1 VSSLSDLDLL
11 GGQQSAVEDVTTAS
25 SGGAS
30 GPRHRRS
37 GGWFANGRLSVA
49 VTLGFFVLFA
59 AGALVRV
66 HQIGKPITYDS
77 GNYEY
82 YSGYGLLHGFGSA
95 IALPGQ
101 LENYL
106 DAQLNVIYYV
116 MISHLSPRW
125 FVSTLAVL
133 QSLPVTLLAVF
144 VYFVGRSVTGSKVA
158 PVFAGLVAGAAAFFA
173 PLHVAETGETSSDV
187 LLGSLLFAGAAL
199 LYQIVMATGAGRAPY
214 LRAAMAGVLLGLA
227 GELKATEGAFSASIF
242 IGFCVALLLARRRTG
257 WPFRRCLMLG
267 VAVALPAAVVA
278 AALYLPEAI
287 LLWDR
292 YRDPFFP
299 FLNGIFKS
307 PYLLHGSFDPG
318 YAAQTAGS
326 LWRHFTRLLVGGQR
340 GKNSNG
346 LYLAPLRST
355 ALFFALPIVAVM
367 LVVDLVKRD
376 KPEAVFLEI
385 SFLAGFLLW
394 AALFGFYRYLA
405 PLEMAAGA
413 VVIMLVF
420 IHHLYRPV
428 VLLVIAAAL
437 ALAVPFSIYAGIGA
451 RESFG
456 TSSYFGVSA
465 GEFHSLSGEGVVFA
479 GDGPL
484 AFLVPDLP
492 ANIELVH
499 AGGGSLTEV
508 MSAAWWARVRAVVQ
522 QNPRSRWV
530 MFYGGS
536 HEHLT
541 GELRLIGFPGG
552 YSSCHDLA
560 TAEDGVLPIH
570 ECQVTLAPAGSG

>member
-1 VSSLSDLDLL
+1 MSDLDPP
-11 GGQQSAVEDVTTAS
+11 GGQESAAGGVTTAS
-25 SGGAS
+25 AGGAS

-37 GGWFANGRLSVA
+37 GGWSSNGRFTVV
-49 VTLGFFVLFA
+49 VTLGFLVLF
-59 AGALVRV
+59 GAIALYRV
-66 HQIGKPITYDS
+66 HEIGKPITFDS

-82 YSGYGLLHGFGSA
+82 YSGFGLLHGFGSA

-106 DAQLNVIYYV
+106 DAQLNVIYYL

-133 QSLPVTLLAVF
+133 QSLPVSLLAVF
-144 VYFVGRSVTGSKVA
+144 VYFVGRSVTSSKVG
-158 PVFAGLVAGAAAFFA
+158 PVFAGLVAGAAAFVA
-173 PLHVAETGETSSDV
+173 PLHIAETGQTSSDV
-187 LLGSLLFAGAAL
+187 LLGTLLFAGAAL
-199 LYQIVMATGAGRAPY
+199 LYQIVMANGGGRAFY
-214 LRAAMAGVLLGLA
+214 VKAAIAGVLLGLA
-227 GELKATEGAFSASIF
+227 GELKATEAAFSTSIF
-242 IGFCVALLLARRRTG
+242 IGFCVALLLARRRSG

-267 VAVALPAAVVA
+267 VAVAVPAAVVGL
-278 AALYLPEAI
+278 ALYLPEAI

-299 FLNGIFKS
+299 FLNGFFKA
-307 PYLLHGSFDPG
+307 PYLQHGSFDPG
-318 YAAQTAGS
+318 YAAHTAGS
-326 LWRHFTRLLVGGQR
+326 LWRHFTRLLVGGDR
-340 GKNSNG
+340 GKNTNG

-355 ALFFALPIVAVM
+355 ALFFAIAIVTVM

-394 AALFGFYRYLA
+394 ATLFGFYRYLA

-420 IHHLYRPV
+420 IHHLHRPV
-428 VLLVIAAAL
+428 VLLVIAVAL
-437 ALAVPFSIYAGIGA
+437 ALAVPSSIYAGIGA

-456 TSSYFGVSA
+456 TSYFGVSA
-465 GEFHSLSGEGVVFA
+465 GEFHSLSGDGVVFA
-479 GDGPL
+479 GDAPL

-499 AGGGSLTEV
+499 TSGGSLNEV
-508 MSAAWWARVRAVVQ
+508 MSAAWWTHVKAVVQ
-522 QNPRSRWV
+522 QNSRSRWV
-530 MFYGGS
+530 VFFGGTNKR
-536 HEHLT
+536 LR

-552 YSSCHDLA
+552 YGSCHNIA
-560 TAEDGVLPIH
+560 TAEDSIRPIQ
-570 ECQVTLAPAGSG
+570 ECQVALPPGLTG